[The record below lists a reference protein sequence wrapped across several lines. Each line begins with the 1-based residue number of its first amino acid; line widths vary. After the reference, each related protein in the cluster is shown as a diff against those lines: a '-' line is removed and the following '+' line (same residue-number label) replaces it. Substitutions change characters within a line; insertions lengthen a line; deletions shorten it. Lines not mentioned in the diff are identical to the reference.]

1 MDISS
6 PVTGSA
12 QPDLTNPTYTLSADT
27 PPNLNSRQWYVSAVG
42 GTQPDVTVHSASAP
56 FTVTLIRPSSLKT
69 ASASVLAALGLVSN
83 VPKNKYSL
91 LIRKAADINVGGGM
105 GVATARLDLEIPVE
119 SPDSNQ
125 NQLEA
130 MFSILGGCYSQ
141 ILPDLISMAKSGSI
155 N

>member
-1 MDISS
+1 MDITS

-12 QPDLTNPTYTLSADT
+12 QPDLTSPTYTLSTDT
-27 PPNLNSRQWYVSAVG
+27 PPNLNSRQWYVSALG
-42 GTQPDVTVHSASAP
+42 GTQTDVSVHSASAP
-56 FTVTLIRPSSLKT
+56 FTVTLIRPSALKT

-83 VPKNKYSL
+83 VPKNKYSI

-105 GVATARLDLEIPVE
+105 GLATARLDLEIPVE

-130 MFSILGGCYSQ
+130 MFSIFGGVFDQ
-141 ILPDLISMAKSGSI
+141 VAADLISMAKSGSI